1 MARPKKQTVDYFPH
15 YCNHSKTLD
24 IVEAQYGNDGYAF
37 WFKMLEILGKN
48 EAHVFDYSSNGA
60 WLYLL
65 TYTLVPEAKAKEL
78 LETFATLGMIDKDLW
93 EKNII
98 WVQHFVD
105 EHVSLYARRKVDL
118 PQRPGGNVPLSAFS
132 IAVVDGDK
140 RTLKEQR
147 EDTISDDLKVAGMIK
162 YFEDTARRM
171 LTPKDLEN
179 LKDFADNYP
188 DGWFEKAVDEA
199 VKNKARAPIR
209 YIEKILE
216 DWKSQGVN
224 PFEDRSKRGRTP
236 KAADTSTEAL
246 KRSTTGPID

>member
-15 YCNHSKTLD
+15 YCNGSKTLK

-37 WFKMLEILGKN
+37 WFKVLEILGKT
-48 EAHVFDYSSNGA
+48 EGHVFDYNDNGS
-60 WLYLL
+60 WLFLL
-65 TYTLVPEAKAKEL
+65 TETNVEDDKATGI
-78 LETFATLGMIDKDLW
+78 LETFASLGMIDKDLW

-105 EHVSLYARRKVDL
+105 EHVALYARRQVDL
-118 PQRPGGNVPLSAFS
+118 PQRPGGNLPLSA
-132 IAVVDGDK
+132 V
-140 RTLKEQR
+140 KELR
-147 EDTISDDLKVAGMIK
+147 EGAKIEDDLKVAGMIK
-162 YFEDTARRM
+162 YYEDTARRM

-199 VKNKARAPIR
+199 VKNNAKAPIR

-216 DWKSQGVN
+216 SWKTEGVN
-224 PFEDRSKRGRTP
+224 PLEERPRRRGP
-236 KAADTSTEAL
+236 AKAGDTSTEAL
-246 KRSTTGPID
+246 KASTTGPID

>member
-15 YCNHSKTLD
+15 YCNASKTLK

-37 WFKMLEILGKN
+37 WFKMLEIIGRT
-48 EAHVFDYSSNGA
+48 EGHVFDYSTKGA

-65 TYTLVPEAKAKEL
+65 TEIDIPEAKAKEIL
-78 LETFATLGMIDKDLW
+78 QTFATLGMIDKELW
-93 EKNII
+93 EKNIY

-105 EHVSLYARRKVDL
+105 EHVALYARRKVDL
-118 PQRPGGNVPLSAFS
+118 PQRPGGSVPMSAFS
-132 IAVVDGDK
+132 LTQVTGNDAVK
-140 RTLKEQR
+140 
-147 EDTISDDLKVAGMIK
+147 DDLKVAGMIK

-199 VKNKARAPIR
+199 VKNSARAPIR

-216 DWKSQGVN
+216 SWKTEGVN
-224 PFEDRSKRGRTP
+224 PLVGKKARAHKQGPTSAEKREESITKPLR
-236 KAADTSTEAL
+236 
-246 KRSTTGPID
+246 